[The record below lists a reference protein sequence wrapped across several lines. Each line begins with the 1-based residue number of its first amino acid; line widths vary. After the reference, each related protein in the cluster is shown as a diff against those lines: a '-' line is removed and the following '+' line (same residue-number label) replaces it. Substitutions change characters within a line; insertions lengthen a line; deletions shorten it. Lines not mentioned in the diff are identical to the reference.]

1 MESYNVCSF
10 VISIIHLKWIHVI
23 PCLSTS
29 FIFIVKY
36 YQKVGHDWATELN
49 WTDSIIWTVHILC
62 IHSSASEHFGCFH
75 FCILL
80 LWIML
85 LWIVCTSLCGHS
97 YIFISLCCIPIIV
110 IELLDYMVTLMFN
123 LEKLPDCFPKWL
135 QHFIFPSELNE
146 SSNFTNPY
154 QHLLLCLYF
163 CSHFNI

>member
-1 MESYNVCSF
+1 MNNAALDSMYKF
-10 VISIIHLKWIHVI
+10 VW
-23 PCLSTS
+23 
-29 FIFIVKY
+29 
-36 YQKVGHDWATELN
+36 
-49 WTDSIIWTVHILC
+49 
-62 IHSSASEHFGCFH
+62 
-75 FCILL
+75 
-80 LWIML
+80 
-85 LWIVCTSLCGHS
+85 S

-146 SSNFTNPY
+146 GSNFTNPY